1 MLNTVIYATSLVLSS
16 LITNVALANETQTP
30 AINEQAIISHASN
43 LNPQALNSAVHAY
56 QWAVHNGYVKNPNV
70 LTVIDFTLP
79 SNKKRAW
86 LIDLKSSK
94 VLMNFYTTHGK
105 NSGLDYAQSFSNT
118 PSSDKTSLGVYTT
131 LNAYYG
137 KHGLSERLMGLEKG
151 VNNNA
156 LARAVV
162 VHPAAYASP
171 SYIKSTG
178 RAGRSWGCFGI
189 SPDQSSE
196 FVNYTKNGSVI
207 YAYASQEKH
216 DPILSADV

>member
-1 MLNTVIYATSLVLSS
+1 MLKTVIYTTSLVLSS
-16 LITNVALANETQTP
+16 LITNIALADTSPAP

-43 LNPQALNSAVHAY
+43 LNPQALDSAVHAY
-56 QWAVHNGYVKNPNV
+56 QWALKSGFVKNPDV
-70 LTVIDFTLP
+70 LTVIDFTQP
-79 SNKKRAW
+79 SNQKRAW
-86 LIDLKSSK
+86 LIDLKNSK
-94 VLMNFYTTHGK
+94 ILMNFYTTHGK
-105 NSGLDYAQSFSNT
+105 NSGLDYAKSFSN
-118 PSSDKTSLGVYTT
+118 SFASDETSLGVYTT

-171 SYIKSTG
+171 EYIKSVG

-207 YAYASQEKH
+207 YAYAAPEKH
-216 DPILSADV
+216 DPVLSA